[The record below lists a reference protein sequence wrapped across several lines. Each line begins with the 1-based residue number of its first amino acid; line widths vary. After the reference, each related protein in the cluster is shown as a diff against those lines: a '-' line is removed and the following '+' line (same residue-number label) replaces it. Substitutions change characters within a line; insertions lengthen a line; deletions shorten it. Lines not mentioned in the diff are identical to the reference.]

1 MGSLTFDFSDETV
14 IVTGASS
21 GIGRAIALAFGRAGA
36 TVINADVDEE
46 PKDVN
51 ANTPTHERITE
62 TAGDGHYV
70 ETDVSEPSE
79 IESVVEAA
87 REFGGLDVMVNN
99 AGMIMSSPMRELDPE
114 QFDRI
119 FEVNVKGVFFGCQAA
134 ANDMLDRESP
144 GTIVN
149 TASTSSHLAQFN
161 QVHYDATKGAVRMVT
176 RGSALELAKHGIR
189 VNAVAPG
196 QTATEM
202 VEGWTEE
209 ATEGAEQDEFIK
221 PVPMGRAGHPD
232 EVAPAALFLA
242 SDAASY
248 VTGELL
254 TVDGGWQII

>member
-1 MGSLTFDFSDETV
+1 MGSLTYDFDEETV

-36 TVINADVDEE
+36 TVINADIHED
-46 PKDVN
+46 PKDIT
-51 ANTPTHERITE
+51 ADTPTHERLAE
-62 TAGDGHYV
+62 TAGRGHYV
-70 ETDVSEPSE
+70 RTDVSDPTE
-79 IESVVEAA
+79 IESVVKVA
-87 REFGGLDVMVNN
+87 REFGGVDVMVNN
-99 AGMIMSSPMRELDPE
+99 AGTIMASSMCELDPE

-119 FEVNVKGVFFGCQAA
+119 FEVNVKGVFYGCQAA
-134 ANDMLDRESP
+134 ANDMLNRGEP
-144 GTIVN
+144 GTIIN

-176 RGSALELAKHGIR
+176 RGSALELAEHNIR

-196 QTATEM
+196 QIATEI
-202 VEGWTEE
+202 VDGWTEE

-221 PVPMGRAGHPD
+221 PVPIGRAGHPE

-242 SDAASY
+242 SEGASY

-254 TVDGGWQII
+254 VVDGGWQII